1 MEAWTQPFWAKASS
15 LGKVLKAHAGE
26 FGPAANVEQAVT
38 QLGVRRIQHGIRA
51 SESGKVMELLLDEG
65 VTLDLCP
72 ISNYKLRVVDELEE
86 HPVRSFM
93 ERGIRCTISTD
104 DPLSFNNSLNQE
116 YEALVGS
123 LGFSARE
130 IGQLAKNG
138 FSVADLE
145 TDKATEYQRQ
155 IDEVVENAC
164 RADE

>member
-1 MEAWTQPFWAKASS
+1 MEAWIQPFWAKASS

-51 SESGKVMELLLDEG
+51 SESEKVMELLLDEG

-86 HPVRSFM
+86 HPVRSFI

-116 YEALVGS
+116 YEVLVDKM
-123 LGFSARE
+123 GFSARE
-130 IGQLAKNG
+130 IGRLARNG
-138 FSVADLE
+138 FEVSDL
-145 TDKATEYQRQ
+145 DVGRAAFFQNQ
-155 IDEVVENAC
+155 IDELLDEAC
-164 RADE
+164 PADE